1 LRPPLCSFD
10 DRVCSL
16 DGPAGPCHVVG
27 QPGPPLLPTAVG
39 RAVGDLLAA
48 TQERFGADS
57 DCTCVARVIEERAG
71 CEISPNRGNKS

>member
-1 LRPPLCSFD
+1 VLTRRFDFGFSTGLALKDLRLCLEECAALG
-10 DRVCSL
+10 V
-16 DGPAGPCHVVG
+16 
-27 QPGPPLLPTAVG
+27 PTAVG